1 MLNNLDVVISF
12 ATIMLGVS
20 MIVMVLTQTIS
31 ALFNLRGAR
40 LKDGLEELFRQSGLD
55 AENAKIVDWILMHPL
70 VSDGVLW
77 RRLAPAI
84 HKQELLVLM
93 EMVKDNPEFK
103 EVEAKLQTAR
113 GIVEQWFDSSMN
125 RVSHKFAGWMR
136 GITIVFSFLVAI
148 PLHLDSMD
156 LLSRLSSNAELR
168 QSLLGSSQALQRR
181 AEAYLQAPPTEAGS
195 AHSGAGTAD
204 IKLLADQANAI
215 RGDLENSRF
224 QLFPTPD
231 PAFSFGDHAWGI
243 LASGI
248 LLSLGA
254 PFWFNVLR
262 TASTLRPVLATKVEN
277 AEAQEGKKS

>member
-113 GIVEQWFDSSMN
+113 GIVEQWFDSTMN

-136 GITIVFSFLVAI
+136 GITIGFSFLLAI
-148 PLHLDSMD
+148 PLHLDSED

-168 QSLLGSSQALQRR
+168 QSLVGSSQALQRR
-181 AEAYLQAPPTEAGS
+181 AEAYLQAKEGNATPQGNN
-195 AHSGAGTAD
+195 AD
-204 IKLLADQANAI
+204 IKQLLEQADAF
-215 RGDLENSRF
+215 RVDLKKSGF
-224 QLFPTPD
+224 QLIPKP
-231 PAFSFGDHAWGI
+231 GDDFVYLDHVWGL

-277 AEAQEGKKS
+277 AEAQEAKKS